1 MEIGVKSGESQT
13 RLVPGKAK
21 AWAAGLCRPPARP
34 APPWDIGRDL
44 PKMERFCRK
53 KGAGH

>member
-1 MEIGVKSGESQT
+1 MEIGVKSGESQS

-21 AWAAGLCRPPARP
+21 AWAAGLCRRTSLTY
-34 APPWDIGRDL
+34 WGIGWDL